1 MMEIRNHLEI
11 ALHDS
16 VWQYLQPVKSEP
28 PILPPSPSIL
38 PAKPRK
44 RGNRLVY
51 LVIGLCVVTIMLAAV
66 FKKRAPV
73 IIVQTETV
81 SRHSLT
87 NVVVANGKIQPIVQ
101 VTISPEVSGE
111 IIELPVKEGQQ
122 IKKGDLL
129 VKINPD
135 IYIAAVNQAKAGYE
149 SSLAAKASAVANLE
163 KADADF
169 TRNEELFNRRLL
181 SESDY
186 VGFKSA
192 RDVAKAQ
199 LESADDQVNVAKAG
213 VDSAEEQL
221 AKTTIVSPLEGTISK
236 LNSQLGER
244 VLGTVQNAGTE
255 IMVISDLNQMEARVD
270 IGEMDVV
277 GIMPG
282 QKAWLE
288 VDAFKDRKFAGVVS
302 AVASSSKDSNLPQG
316 YSSGSSQSQEATKFQ
331 VRIRLSDK
339 EDFRPGMSVSAT
351 IETSYRTNALTVPL
365 ASVTTRPPTPKKSD
379 SKLDPPKASGTNSVA
394 NTNLATAASTN
405 AAATNAKGKDAGK
418 PVDVVFVVKG
428 DQVEAVPVKIGIC
441 DDTYWEITDGLTN
454 GEEIVSGGYR
464 AISRDLNDGAKIKK
478 GVPASE
484 TPKN

>member
-1 MMEIRNHLEI
+1 M
-11 ALHDS
+11 
-16 VWQYLQPVKSEP
+16 
-28 PILPPSPSIL
+28 PSPKKRKKIL
-38 PAKPRK
+38 ILA
-44 RGNRLVY
+44 GIAVVLVALM
-51 LVIGLCVVTIMLAAV
+51 LVAV

-73 IIVQTETV
+73 ITVQTETV

-87 NVVVANGKIQPIVQ
+87 NVVVANGKIQPVVQ

-111 IIELPVKEGQQ
+111 IIELPVKEGQPV
-122 IKKGDLL
+122 KKGDLL

-135 IYIAAVNQAKAGYE
+135 IYVAGLNQAKAGYE
-149 SSLAAKASAVANLE
+149 SSLAAKSSAVANLE

-169 TRNEELFNRRLL
+169 TRNQELFNRRLL

-199 LESADDQVNVAKAG
+199 LDSADDQVNVAKAG
-213 VDSAEEQL
+213 VDNAQDL
-221 AKTTIVSPLEGTISK
+221 LNKTTIVSPLEGTISK

-277 GIMPG
+277 GIKPG
-282 QKAWLE
+282 QRAWLE
-288 VDAFKDRKFAGVVS
+288 VDAFKDRKFAGMVTD
-302 AVASSSKDSNLPQG
+302 VASSSKDSNLPQG

-339 EDFRPGMSVSAT
+339 EDFRPGMSVSAS
-351 IETSYRTNALTVPL
+351 IETTYRTNVLTVPL
-365 ASVTTRPPTPKKSD
+365 ASVTTRPPTQKKSD
-379 SKLDPPKASGTNSVA
+379 PKLDPPKSNGANSVA
-394 NTNLATAASTN
+394 STNLATVADTN
-405 AAATNAKGKDAGK
+405 GAAATAKTKDSGK

-428 DQVEAVPVKIGIC
+428 DHVDVVPVKIGIC
-441 DDTYWEITDGLTN
+441 DDNYWEIADGLTN

-464 AISRDLNDGAKIKK
+464 AISRDLNDGTKIKK
-478 GVPASE
+478 GAPTGEVS
-484 TPKN
+484 KD